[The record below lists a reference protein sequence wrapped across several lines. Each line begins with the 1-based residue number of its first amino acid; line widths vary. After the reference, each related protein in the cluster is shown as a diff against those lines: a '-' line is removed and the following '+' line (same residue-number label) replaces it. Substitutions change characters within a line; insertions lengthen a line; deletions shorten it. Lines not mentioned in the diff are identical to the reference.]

1 MNKVT
6 EFLAAITDD
15 QLRVAL
21 AEFKVLD
28 ETAELPQGLVR
39 KLEAELAAH
48 ADISATNAR
57 KLLDTNLF
65 RLAAYRWA
73 GLSGN

>member
-15 QLRVAL
+15 QLRAAL

-28 ETAELPQGLVR
+28 ETAELPHGLVR
-39 KLEAELAAH
+39 KLEAELAAQ
-48 ADISATNAR
+48 ANISATNAR
-57 KLLDTNLF
+57 NLLETNLF

>member
-15 QLRVAL
+15 QLRTAL

-28 ETAELPQGLVR
+28 ETAALPQGLVR
-39 KLEAELAAH
+39 KLEAELAAR
-48 ADISATNAR
+48 ADISTTNAR
-57 KLLDTNLF
+57 KVLETNLF